1 MCAEENYKIIKEAC
15 KGTTC
20 EEGGMSAGKLWQL
33 KKKLRGIIA
42 EPPSAMLDGHGNL
55 ITSSHAI
62 EELTVK
68 MYEDRLKSLKIRE
81 ELKMHKLQRENVCD
95 ERLKKAQENIT
106 QDWTLADLELV
117 LIQLK
122 NNKSRDPLGWA
133 NELFKP
139 NCAGQDLK
147 VAVLSMMNLI
157 KRQQTVPETIKQ
169 CNITSIYKKKG
180 SRKDFANYRGIFRVT
195 ILRSILDKLIYNDEY
210 TNIDEHLSDS
220 NVGAR
225 RNRNIR
231 DNIFVINAILNNVR
245 RKKLKGID
253 VTTYDA
259 EKCFDKLFAKECFN
273 DMYDNGFINDK
284 LPLLFQEN
292 VNAKVAVK
300 VASGITRP
308 MTISNVIMQGT
319 VWASLFCTATMDK
332 LGKLLYSIPEMMYQ
346 YKGVPVPPLG
356 MIDDVITVTSVDQT
370 SNMNKIVNTFMEHKN
385 LKLSVTKC
393 HRIHIGIGHEKCPK
407 IKVHDELMKVSESA
421 KYLGDI
427 IHTDGTMQA
436 TIENRQK
443 KGEGIIAE
451 ILSIINEIPLGKHK
465 TEVALKLREAMLL
478 NGILFNSEA

>member
-81 ELKMHKLQRENVCD
+81 ELRMHKLQRENVCD

-180 SRKDFANYRGIFRVT
+180 SRKDFANYRGI
-195 ILRSILDKLIYNDEY
+195 K
-210 TNIDEHLSDS
+210 
-220 NVGAR
+220 
-225 RNRNIR
+225 
-231 DNIFVINAILNNVR
+231 
-245 RKKLKGID
+245 
-253 VTTYDA
+253 
-259 EKCFDKLFAKECFN
+259 
-273 DMYDNGFINDK
+273 
-284 LPLLFQEN
+284 
-292 VNAKVAVK
+292 
-300 VASGITRP
+300 
-308 MTISNVIMQGT
+308 
-319 VWASLFCTATMDK
+319 
-332 LGKLLYSIPEMMYQ
+332 
-346 YKGVPVPPLG
+346 
-356 MIDDVITVTSVDQT
+356 
-370 SNMNKIVNTFMEHKN
+370 
-385 LKLSVTKC
+385 
-393 HRIHIGIGHEKCPK
+393 
-407 IKVHDELMKVSESA
+407 
-421 KYLGDI
+421 
-427 IHTDGTMQA
+427 
-436 TIENRQK
+436 
-443 KGEGIIAE
+443 
-451 ILSIINEIPLGKHK
+451 IPL
-465 TEVALKLREAMLL
+465 ELKSR
-478 NGILFNSEA
+478 S